1 MKQTLRQTV
10 LDKTIPL
17 RELARDFTSKQ
28 KKETVNIIKYYDV
41 LVALKKA
48 RKDRGFTQQELAV
61 KAHVPRTTITKI
73 ESGKHN
79 PTLDTLMTIAS
90 AMNKNLQIKV
100 V

>member
-17 RELARDFTSKQ
+17 RELSRDFTSKQ
-28 KKETVNIIKYYDV
+28 KKETANIIKYYDV

-79 PTLDTLMTIAS
+79 PTLNTLMAITS
-90 AMNKNLQIKV
+90 AMNKNLQIKIV
-100 V
+100 